1 MLNVEIRT
9 NLMRVS
15 QRSAGQTD
23 GIVIAVVIG
32 EVAALGEKSDSI
44 FKGEV
49 LILKLSISEFSSR
62 LRILVCRLCSNK
74 KV

>member
-49 LILKLSISEFSSR
+49 LKLSISEFSSR